1 MRNRLLLS
9 DAVLITSQQKKKLK
23 VSKVVPLA
31 GVSVEKALPSFDGTV
46 VHAFAMTSPEHTYT
60 FCANNPEERDEWLTA
75 FQSALTSAPTS
86 NGTETPQQT
95 QGNTGQQPLQSPTNT
110 APLAQATGFIPTLG

>member
-1 MRNRLLLS
+1 M
-9 DAVLITSQQKKKLK
+9 
-23 VSKVVPLA
+23 PLA

-75 FQSALTSAPTS
+75 FQSALTLASTS
-86 NGTETPQQT
+86 NGTESSQPTP
-95 QGNTGQQPLQSPTNT
+95 GNTGQ
-110 APLAQATGFIPTLG
+110 PLAQANTFVPALG